1 MPGINGISINLMRT
15 SLSINDGKISGTTL
29 GAAEPLYLDFEGKI
43 NNIYDSKNSDIH
55 KWLMIGDGSNTP
67 ISDYYVIKAT
77 SQLNAE
83 RHVFYRF
90 LQELPSNSYKEE
102 GLQLTNE
109 DTTIRIFP
117 KTNAK
122 YVNYDTTGNTV
133 EDVLN
138 SLTSLK
144 RAVSDT
150 DGGSAKYLSVNTP
163 TQTSVS
169 NKFYV
174 LGTLNSTNVSGDN
187 KAHSVYKAIIPTGE
201 NNKEGIYFDG
211 RTGVLFGAAWNDFAE
226 FRECN
231 ALPGQCVVENGDG
244 SLSISNDFLKAGAS
258 IVSDTYGMIIGKHSN
273 DSLPIAVAGRVLAYP
288 YYDKYMY
295 TPGCAVCS
303 APDGK
308 IVPMA
313 REEIMKFPDRIV
325 GYVSEIPNYE
335 EWNGVKVNGRIWI
348 KIK

>member
-1 MPGINGISINLMRT
+1 MPGINGIPINLMRT
-15 SLSINDGKISGTTL
+15 SLSITDGKISQTTL

-43 NNIYDSKNSDIH
+43 NTIYDSKNSDIH

-90 LQELPSNSYKEE
+90 SQELSANNYREE
-102 GLQLTNE
+102 GFQLTNE
-109 DTTIRIFP
+109 DTTIRILP

-122 YVNYDTTGNTV
+122 YVSYDKTGNTV
-133 EDVLN
+133 EAALD
-138 SLTSLK
+138 SLTTLK

-150 DGGSAKYLSVNTP
+150 DGGSAKYLSVSTP
-163 TQTSVS
+163 TQTSVN

-174 LGTLNSTNVSGDN
+174 LGTLNSTQIAGDS
-187 KAHSVYKAIIPTGE
+187 KAHSIYKAIIPTGE

-211 RTGVLFGAAWNDFAE
+211 KTGVLFGAAWNDFAE
-226 FRECN
+226 FRKCN
-231 ALPGQCVVENGDG
+231 ELPGTCVIENGDG

-258 IVSDTYGMIIGKHSN
+258 IISDTYGMIIGQHSEN
-273 DSLPIAVAGRVLAYP
+273 SVPVAVAGRVLAYP
-288 YYDKYMY
+288 YYHKYMY
-295 TPGCAVCS
+295 TPGCAVGS
-303 APDGK
+303 APKGK
-308 IVPMA
+308 VAPMT

-325 GYVSEIPNYE
+325 GYVSEIPDYE
-335 EWNGVKVNGRIWI
+335 EWNGIKVNGRIWI
-348 KIK
+348 KVK